1 MAEPLQQLP
10 PKLLLLGAGYT
21 GQRWLQVCAEA
32 ESRGGADSSGANP
45 CTRTMPGFASV
56 TAWRSADWN
65 LDAASPLPA
74 RGDWTHLAY
83 LVPPPG
89 TGETDPRLEH
99 ALGALLGSTAALRRV
114 VYLSTTGVYGDAG
127 GGSVDETTPLHPLT
141 PRARRRVAAEGAL
154 QAACAAAGVEW
165 TVLRVPGIYGP
176 GRLPLERLR
185 RNEPLPEAALARPG
199 NRIHVDDLVTC
210 LRLALQHPAAAN
222 TVFNVGDGDASSTAN
237 YLQQLAQLTGLPSP
251 PILPDEAARARL
263 SAETWS
269 FLMESRRVDSRRIRE
284 RLGFVPLY
292 PDCASGLR
300 ASVAE
305 AARTKPGSDVG

>member
-10 PKLLLLGAGYT
+10 PKLLLLGTGYT
-21 GQRWLQVCAEA
+21 GQRLSQVCAEA
-32 ESRGGADSSGANP
+32 GLRIGAGSSSSNTVTGA
-45 CTRTMPGFASV
+45 MPGFASV

-65 LDAASPLPA
+65 LDAAPPLPA

-99 ALGALLGSTAALRRV
+99 ALGALLGSTSALRRV
-114 VYLSTTGVYGDAG
+114 VYLSTTGVYGDAS
-127 GGSVDETTPLHPLT
+127 GGSVDETTPLQPLT
-141 PRARRRVAAEGAL
+141 PRARRRVAAEAAL
-154 QAACAAAGVEW
+154 QTACAAAGVEW

-210 LRLALQHPAAAN
+210 LRLALLHPAAAN
-222 TVFNVGDGDASSTAN
+222 TVFNVGDGDASSTAD
-237 YLQQLAQLTGLPSP
+237 YLRQLAQLTGLPSP
-251 PILPDEAARARL
+251 PILPDAAARARL

-300 ASVAE
+300 ASLAG
-305 AARTKPGSDVG
+305 AACTNASVDVD